1 VITFGMKN
9 LLMYPLSHVLLDV
22 WTRERSLLERA
33 GEWESLLTGAA
44 RSAGA
49 EVIHF
54 HARESEPVGVAAFA
68 MLARANIGARTYP
81 NEGLVTLDACGSG
94 AHMGVMIASLRDA
107 LKLVRAQMSIMERG
121 QG

>member
-1 VITFGMKN
+1 MKH

-22 WTRERSLLERA
+22 WTRERRLLERA

-44 RSAGA
+44 RNAGA

-68 MLARANIGARTYP
+68 MLVWANIGARTYP
-81 NEGLVTLDACGSG
+81 DKGLVTLEACGSG
-94 AHMGVMIASLRDA
+94 AHMGVMIASLRAA
-107 LKLVRAQMSIMERG
+107 LKPVRAQMSIMERG